1 MATLEEAVVASL
13 FQQSDDIADQVMKH
27 HPVLAALKEKGKIKK
42 FSGGYEIRKPIM
54 YNATAQGGFY
64 SHFDAFDLDGVEDA
78 TALQFEIRQAY
89 EPVGISGRD
98 RRANRDAEALLDHVD
113 MKVEAAIARLR
124 NTISDAV
131 RGDGT
136 TPLSFDGIGKMVSS
150 SPSSGTYG
158 GYDRST
164 NTWARNATYSVSG
177 GFSVAN
183 IQQELTAALMSVT
196 RGEDM
201 PDTGILGSTAWK
213 YLHNSLTAIQ
223 RIREKGSAG
232 FKGRGLEY
240 DGCMMYHDGGYGG
253 GVVGATTARLL
264 NTNYITLDLVRGAD
278 FKPVA
283 PEMDR
288 PTDQDAFFT
297 VILVEGNLCCSAP
310 ALNVYAA

>member
-1 MATLEEAVVASL
+1 MATLQEAVVASL
-13 FQQSDDIADQVMKH
+13 FEQSDMIADQIMNH
-27 HPVLAALKEKGKIKK
+27 HVLLRTLKDKNRIKR

-64 SHFDAFDLDGVEDA
+64 SHFDAFDLDGSDDA

-98 RRANRDAEALLDHVD
+98 KRANRDPDMLLDHAE
-113 MKVEAAIARLR
+113 MKVEAAIARLK
-124 NTISDAV
+124 NTISAAV

-177 GFSVAN
+177 GFSAAN
-183 IQQELTAALMSVT
+183 IQQELTAALMEVT
-196 RGEDM
+196 RGDEM
-201 PDTGILGSTAWK
+201 PDLGILGSTAWK

-223 RIREKGSAG
+223 RLEKAEKAQGG
-232 FKGRGLEY
+232 FRTLTY
-240 DGCMMYHDGGYGG
+240 DGCLMAHDGGYGG
-253 GVVGATTARLL
+253 GVVSATSARLL
-264 NTNYITLDLVRGAD
+264 NTNYVTLDLVRDAD
-278 FKPVA
+278 FKPLA

-288 PTDQDAFFT
+288 PVDQDAFFT
-297 VILVEGNLCCSAP
+297 VIIVEGNLCCSAP
-310 ALNVYAA
+310 ALNIYAA